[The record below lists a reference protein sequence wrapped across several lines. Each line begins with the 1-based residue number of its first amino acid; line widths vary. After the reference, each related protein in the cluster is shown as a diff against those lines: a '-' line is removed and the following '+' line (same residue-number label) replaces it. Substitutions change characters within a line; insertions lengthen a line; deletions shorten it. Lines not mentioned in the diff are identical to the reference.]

1 MFYIQVLTS
10 GELEGYVQFA
20 GGLLC
25 KPFDAFGLD
34 A

>member
-1 MFYIQVLTS
+1 MFYIQVVTS
-10 GELEGYVQFA
+10 GELEGYAQFA

-25 KPFDAFGLD
+25 KPLYAFGLD